1 MQSFEIDSYIQGEK
15 FKQARES
22 QSLSRKSL
30 AQKACCSALQI
41 EEIEEGGK
49 SAFYMESQKLN
60 TAKKLANILGLDE
73 EQAFLG
79 TAPELKSALNLDDF
93 QKVKKISRSSQF
105 SFSGPFG
112 LVLILTLLGSY
123 GVYEYIAPDQ
133 NLYAITTNSSNA
145 SVKTDLDT
153 PKEKN
158 DQDMVNEPVVVSQ
171 TNDPC
176 SIQTQNSTTFV
187 PTAANFAGNFIVFTS
202 KTLQTICVVDGL
214 GKSQKVEIT
223 PGLNKVVNGV
233 GPFKILGYQ
242 LQAVDTYYQ
251 GWKVVNVALN
261 TQSIELKE
269 LPMQIRTEPAKTIVV
284 SKSADV
290 KDLETSSGT
299 TPTAARL
306 NTNMDNTNPAAIN
319 DAKFTYSP
327 VSSNED

>member
-1 MQSFEIDSYIQGEK
+1 MQSFEIDLYIQGEK

-30 AQKACCSALQI
+30 AQKACCSVLQI

-60 TAKKLANILGLDE
+60 TAKKLANILGLNQD
-73 EQAFLG
+73 QAFLG
-79 TAPELKSALNLDDF
+79 AVPELKSALNLDDF
-93 QKVKKISRSSQF
+93 QNEKKISRSSQF
-105 SFSGPFG
+105 SFSSSFG
-112 LVLILTLLGSY
+112 LVAILTLLGSY
-123 GVYEYIAPDQ
+123 GVYEYLAPDQ
-133 NLYAITTNSSNA
+133 NLYAIINSSSNA

-158 DQDMVNEPVVVSQ
+158 DQVIAKEPEVLIQ

-187 PTAANFAGNFIVFTS
+187 PTTANFAGNFIVFTS
-202 KTLQTICVVDGL
+202 KTLQTICLVDGL

-223 PGLNKVVNGV
+223 PGQNKVVNGV

-251 GWKVVNVALN
+251 GWKVINVALN

-269 LPMQIRTEPAKTIVV
+269 LPMHIRTEPAKTIVV
-284 SKSADV
+284 SKPADI
-290 KDLETSSGT
+290 KDLETSSGNT
-299 TPTAARL
+299 LTAAKL
-306 NTNMDNTNPAAIN
+306 NANMDNTNPAVIN